1 MRRRG
6 LPAAGIGIP
15 GGELREKTKG
25 SFDEWLKRSLAED
38 PALAA
43 RVEKRL
49 AEMRI
54 EQDLIALRQKRG
66 LTQAQLGRMLG
77 ISQPAVAKM
86 EAEGGNL
93 EIRTLARAAEVL
105 DARLEIRLIA
115 RRGRSSGRAARPYAS
130 GSFAPSFVHDSTAG
144 YAVAPGDRSTARKK
158 PARTP
163 SPRKKR

>member
-1 MRRRG
+1 MG
-6 LPAAGIGIP
+6 
-15 GGELREKTKG
+15 REVKKR
-25 SFDEWLKRSLAED
+25 SFDGWLERSLAKD

-54 EQDLIALRQKRG
+54 EQDLIALRERRG
-66 LTQAQLGRMLG
+66 LTQAQLGKMLG

-105 DARLEIRLIA
+105 RARLEVRLILG
-115 RRGRSSGRAARPYAS
+115 RRLDGARPYAA
-130 GSFAPSFVHDSTAG
+130 GSANPSAIREPMARYGSPTHKRIEARRKSARAA
-144 YAVAPGDRSTARKK
+144 AVKK
-158 PARTP
+158 
-163 SPRKKR
+163 K